1 MDRREIEAQLETVV
15 RNNRA
20 TIAITFPLVGVALLV
35 AGSEGWIPR
44 WLAFHPYLM
53 VSAAAIMALPLV
65 AGILPVIDRR
75 AGVGLAALV
84 GFAWGIELLGVNT
97 GIPYGAFEYQVAL
110 GPMLF
115 GDIPLALPVFYFPIL
130 LNSYLL
136 GVLALGQYAE
146 RLTIRYPVVV
156 GFVLLL
162 DFILDPGALQLGFWT
177 WEHPGAYYGVPLSNF
192 AGWILSGSI
201 AVGVIHFTFDHEQI
215 ITRLR
220 EVGFFLDDLINFLL
234 FWGLVNLYF
243 GNLVPVALAVAI
255 LIGLFRVSWFD
266 FAGLGAGTQSV
277 DR

>member
-1 MDRREIEAQLETVV
+1 MDRREIEAQLETIV
-15 RNNRA
+15 RDNRG

-84 GFAWGIELLGVNT
+84 GFAWGIELVGVNT

-136 GVLALGQYAE
+136 GVLALGRYAD

-220 EVGFFLDDLINFLL
+220 EVGFFLDDLINFLV

-255 LIGLFRVSWFD
+255 LVGLFRVSWFD
-266 FAGLGAGTQSV
+266 FAGLGTGTQSV